1 MLGWSGDGLE
11 GEDHQ
16 HGLRDHWGEAMLT
29 AGFNRTAFG
38 ILLLTSVLSWFSYHV
53 ARNLVLHKQET
64 QLEQSLLL
72 TKRSITTEIDRFRS
86 LPAIV
91 GEDARVRALASDA
104 SPEAIDAANTYLERI
119 VEQTGPADL
128 YVLNAAGLT
137 LAASNHATP
146 QSFVGH
152 DYSFRPYFRDA
163 LVAGNG
169 RFYAIGVTTRKPGYF
184 LSSRIDIAGAQPVVV
199 VVKAD
204 LSPLEAAWSAAGVR
218 IAIADRAGVVF
229 LSGDPAWQYR
239 PLQPL
244 ADQMLERLLQERT
257 YDGVD
262 LARAEPISSTL
273 DSSRSADTSV
283 IMPGA
288 DRQLMAKFAPLQP
301 DDWQIVAAADVRQ
314 VDMIGALWAF
324 AVFAVGLTTGAIFY
338 VLRQRRQ
345 LVRMRL
351 RQGELLERM
360 VAERTHDLA
369 CEIDMRK
376 RTEEELRQAQQG
388 LIHSEKMAALGRM
401 STAIVHEVSQPLAAL
416 DATLATAGLLADQ
429 GRRADAGERLTK
441 ARDLVRRMQ
450 RTVKHLKTFA
460 RKDVSEFEILAVDS
474 VIRNVL
480 ELASPRTK
488 ATGVDV
494 DVAAG
499 EALAVRAVSV
509 KLEQAMLNLLLNA
522 LDAVQDRPD
531 PRVRIEGRRIG
542 EQVEIAIIDNGSGI
556 APDLR
561 ERIIEPFFTTKLT
574 GEGLG
579 LGLSIATTIIKECGG
594 AIRFEDAEEGGTRTV
609 ITVPAANDAE
619 LRLEAAQ

>member
-1 MLGWSGDGLE
+1 
-11 GEDHQ
+11 
-16 HGLRDHWGEAMLT
+16 MLT
-29 AGFNRTAFG
+29 ESFNRMAAA
-38 ILLLTSVLSWFSYHV
+38 ILVVTSLASWFSYHV
-53 ARNLVLHKQET
+53 ARNLVLHKQEA
-64 QLEQSLLL
+64 QLEQSLVLA
-72 TKRSITTEIDRFRS
+72 KRSITTEIDRFRS

-91 GEDARVRALASDA
+91 GEDARVRALARDT
-104 SPEAIDAANTYLERI
+104 SPEAIDAANAYLERI

-184 LSSRIDIAGAQPVVV
+184 LSSRIDIAGARPVVV

-204 LSPLEAAWSAAGVR
+204 LSPLEAAWAAAGVR

-229 LSGDPAWQYR
+229 LSGDPGWKYR

-262 LARAEPISSTL
+262 LGRAEPISSTA
-273 DSSRSADTSV
+273 SRSADTSV

-460 RKDVSEFEILAVDS
+460 RKDVSEFEVLAVDS

-480 ELASPRTK
+480 ELASPRSK
-488 ATGVDV
+488 AMGVDV

-499 EALAVRAVSV
+499 KVLAVRAVSV

-531 PRVRIEGRRIG
+531 PRVRIESRRIG

>member
-1 MLGWSGDGLE
+1 
-11 GEDHQ
+11 
-16 HGLRDHWGEAMLT
+16 MLT
-29 AGFNRTAFG
+29 ASFNRMAAA
-38 ILLLTSVLSWFSYHV
+38 ILVVTSLASWFSYHV
-53 ARNLVLHKQET
+53 ARNLVLHKQEA
-64 QLEQSLLL
+64 QLEQSLVLA
-72 TKRSITTEIDRFRS
+72 KRSITTEIDRFRS

-91 GEDARVRALASDA
+91 GEDARVRALARDT
-104 SPEAIDAANTYLERI
+104 SPEAIDAANAYLERI

-184 LSSRIDIAGAQPVVV
+184 LSSRIDIAGARPVVV

-204 LSPLEAAWSAAGVR
+204 LSPLEAAWAAAGVR

-229 LSGDPAWQYR
+229 LSGDPGWKYR

-262 LARAEPISSTL
+262 LGRAEPISSTA
-273 DSSRSADTSV
+273 SRSADTSV

-288 DRQLMAKFAPLQP
+288 DRQLIAKFAPLQP

-460 RKDVSEFEILAVDS
+460 RKDVSEFEVLAVDS

-480 ELASPRTK
+480 ELASPRSK
-488 ATGVDV
+488 AMGVDV

-499 EALAVRAVSV
+499 KVLAVRAVSV

-531 PRVRIEGRRIG
+531 PRVRIESRRIG

>member
-1 MLGWSGDGLE
+1 MQAGTFFRDSALGRYRNKPVEPSKRQVQLATGMLGWSGGGLE
-11 GEDHQ
+11 GEDHR
-16 HGLRDHWGEAMLT
+16 HGLWDQRGEAMLT
-29 AGFNRTAFG
+29 ASFNRMAAV
-38 ILLLTSVLSWFSYHV
+38 ILLVTSLASWFSYHV
-53 ARNLVLHKQET
+53 ARNLVLHKQEA

-91 GEDARVRALASDA
+91 GEDARVRALATDTSRG
-104 SPEAIDAANTYLERI
+104 AIDAANAYLERI
-119 VEQTGPADL
+119 VKQTGPADL

-163 LVAGNG
+163 LFTGNG

-204 LSPLEAAWSAAGVR
+204 LSPLEAAWAAAGVR

-229 LSGDPAWQYR
+229 LSGDPDWKYR

-273 DSSRSADTSV
+273 DASRPADTSV

-288 DRQLMAKFAPLQP
+288 DRRLMAKFAPLQP

-324 AVFAVGLTTGAIFY
+324 AVFAAGLTTGAIFY

-376 RTEEELRQAQQG
+376 RTDIQAGHIHQDRDKARQ
-388 LIHSEKMAALGRM
+388 
-401 STAIVHEVSQPLAAL
+401 
-416 DATLATAGLLADQ
+416 
-429 GRRADAGERLTK
+429 DAGDEQLS
-441 ARDLVRRMQ
+441 D
-450 RTVKHLKTFA
+450 
-460 RKDVSEFEILAVDS
+460 ILLGDIAVD
-474 VIRNVL
+474 RQNH
-480 ELASPRTK
+480 
-488 ATGVDV
+488 
-494 DVAAG
+494 
-499 EALAVRAVSV
+499 
-509 KLEQAMLNLLLNA
+509 
-522 LDAVQDRPD
+522 
-531 PRVRIEGRRIG
+531 RRW
-542 EQVEIAIIDNGSGI
+542 D
-556 APDLR
+556 
-561 ERIIEPFFTTKLT
+561 
-574 GEGLG
+574 
-579 LGLSIATTIIKECGG
+579 
-594 AIRFEDAEEGGTRTV
+594 EDAER
-609 ITVPAANDAE
+609 AAAGDHACGQFVGIAE
-619 LRLEAAQ
+619 APHFRQRDLAHSRGRCD